1 MSAMVSHTMPVVV
14 APPARNPKPKKI
26 ESPKQESRDTFV
38 EAMLESPCEYKP
50 RNPLEWIVSLIVHG
64 LVIAALIIAPLYFT
78 QSLDLKAFQ
87 STWLVT
93 PAPPPPAPPPAP
105 AMMTRTVKSV
115 VRLMQGGKMMAPTVI
130 PKQVAII
137 KEAPLPPD
145 TDVDGVVGGVPGGIP
160 GGQMGGVLG
169 GIIGG
174 TGLSGTV
181 IAAPPPVVKRVVRIG
196 GNLKPPKQIYSEA
209 PQYPVLAKQAQ
220 IQGTVIIDA
229 VIDEQGN
236 VVQARVVGG
245 PALLISAAL
254 QTVLKWK
261 YEPSYLNGQ
270 PISVEMHVE
279 VRFILQ

>member
-1 MSAMVSHTMPVVV
+1 MVSHTMPVVV

-26 ESPKQESRDTFV
+26 EYPKQESRDTFV

-50 RNPLEWIVSLIVHG
+50 RNPLEWLVSLIVHG
-64 LVIAALIIAPLYFT
+64 LVIAALIVAPLYFT

-87 STWLVT
+87 NTWLVT

-105 AMMTRTVKSV
+105 AMMMRTVKSV
-115 VRLMQGGKMMAPTVI
+115 ARLMQGGKMMAPTVI

-169 GIIGG
+169 GIVGG
-174 TGLSGTV
+174 TGHSGIV
-181 IAAPPPVVKRVVRIG
+181 IAAPPPVARRVVRIG

-209 PQYPVLAKQAQ
+209 PKYPVIAKQAQ

-229 VIDEQGN
+229 VIDEHGDL
-236 VVQARVVGG
+236 VQARVVSG
-245 PALLISAAL
+245 PALLIPSAL
-254 QTVLKWK
+254 ETVLKWK
-261 YEPSYLNGQ
+261 YEPTRLNGE

-279 VRFILQ
+279 VHFVLQ

>member
-1 MSAMVSHTMPVVV
+1 MVSHTMQVVV
-14 APPARNPKPKKI
+14 APPTRNPKPKRI
-26 ESPKQESRDTFV
+26 EAPKQELRDTFV

-50 RNPLEWIVSLIVHG
+50 RNPLEWVVSLMAHG
-64 LVIAALIIAPLYFT
+64 LVVAGLIIAPLYFT

-87 STWLVT
+87 NTWLVT

-115 VRLMQGGKMMAPTVI
+115 ARLMTGGKMMAPSVI

-145 TDVDGVVGGVPGGIP
+145 NDVDGLVGGVPGGIP
-160 GGQMGGVLG
+160 GGQVGGVLG

-174 TGLSGTV
+174 TGHSASPAV
-181 IAAPPPVVKRVVRIG
+181 APPPPPMKRVVRVG
-196 GNLKPPKQIYSEA
+196 GDLKPPKQTYNEE
-209 PQYPVLAKQAQ
+209 PRYPVIAKQAQ

-229 VIDEQGN
+229 VIDEHGD
-236 VVQARVVGG
+236 VVQARVVSG
-245 PALLISAAL
+245 PALLIPSAL

-261 YEPSYLNGQ
+261 YEPSYLNGE

-279 VRFILQ
+279 VHFVLQ

>member
-1 MSAMVSHTMPVVV
+1 MVSHTMPVVV